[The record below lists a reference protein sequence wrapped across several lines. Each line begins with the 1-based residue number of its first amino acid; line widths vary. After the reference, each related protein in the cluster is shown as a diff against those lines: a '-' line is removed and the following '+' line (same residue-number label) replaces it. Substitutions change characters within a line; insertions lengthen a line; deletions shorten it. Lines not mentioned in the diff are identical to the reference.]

1 MFYCLAGAVKFSSN
15 DVTDD
20 VFPVSKSPIKLD
32 MGNDDEE
39 LVDEDALLTEEDL
52 KAPEIPGAAFSYGYK
67 RCYIRVGILDVGRKI
82 VRHSWTMS
90 VLTLT

>member
-20 VFPVSKSPIKLD
+20 VFLVSKSPIKLD

-52 KAPEIPGAAFSYGYK
+52 KAPEIPGASFSVDTNGVIYAWEFS
-67 RCYIRVGILDVGRKI
+67 ILAG
-82 VRHSWTMS
+82 S
-90 VLTLT
+90 

>member
-39 LVDEDALLTEEDL
+39 LVDEDTLLSLQD
-52 KAPEIPGAAFSYGYK
+52 PEK
-67 RCYIRVGILDVGRKI
+67 
-82 VRHSWTMS
+82 
-90 VLTLT
+90 

>member
-39 LVDEDALLTEEDL
+39 IIDEDGLLTEEDL
-52 KAPEIPGAAFSYGYK
+52 KEPEIPGASFSVDANSVMHAWK
-67 RCYIRVGILDVGRKI
+67 FSIP
-82 VRHSWTMS
+82 VRR
-90 VLTLT
+90 